1 MSLWKNKNPGKMNSL
16 DEIILLSEKNSL
28 ENAQNTKDMDLTIT
42 I

>member
-1 MSLWKNKNPGKMNSL
+1 MNSL